1 MESLDKNVFCI
12 IMAGGVGRRFWPLSS
27 EEYPKQFIDLLG
39 VGESMIHRT
48 FRRCANICPR
58 ENIYIVTSEDY
69 VSLMHEQIPDL
80 DDSQILRE
88 PMRRNTAPCVAY
100 AAAVIAK
107 RNPDAVV
114 FVTPSDHFIFG
125 WTGYIAD
132 IRQVIGIARSHPW
145 IITFGAQPTNPNTK
159 YGYIQMGEHPSM
171 SGIDN
176 LYKAETFTEKPP
188 VEVACQFIESGEF
201 FWNVGLFVWHINV
214 LMSAYRKYLPAIAES
229 FFSLSGQSTPD
240 EVHEAYSKIESI
252 SVDKGIIE
260 KSDNVYVM
268 KASFGWSDVETWD
281 SLYNTCRKDGDG
293 NAFVSGNVFAYD
305 VRNTVVHVPQHQTVV
320 LQGLDGYVITGRD
333 DTLMIC
339 RRDQEERTV
348 KFFSDFEIRKARP
361 EESAE

>member
-1 MESLDKNVFCI
+1 METLDHNVYCI

-27 EEYPKQFIDLLG
+27 EEHPKQFIDLLG

-48 FRRCANICPR
+48 FRRCSNICPR
-58 ENIYIVTSEDY
+58 ENIYIVTSADY
-69 VSLMHEQIPDL
+69 VTLMHEQIPDL
-80 DDSQILRE
+80 SDEQILCE

-100 AAAVIAK
+100 AASVIAR
-107 RNPDAVV
+107 RNPNAVV

-132 IRQVIGIARSHPW
+132 IRQVIAIARSHPW

-159 YGYIQMGEHPSM
+159 YGYIQAGDHPST

-176 LYKAETFTEKPP
+176 LYKVETFTEKPP
-188 VEVACQFIESGEF
+188 REVACQFIESGEF
-201 FWNVGLFVWHINV
+201 YWNVGLFVWHIDV
-214 LMSAYRKYLPAIAES
+214 LLAAYWRYLPAVADS
-229 FFSLSGQSTPD
+229 FFSLEANSTP
-240 EVHEAYSKIESI
+240 EELAAVYAQCESI
-252 SVDKGIIE
+252 SVDKGIME

-305 VRNTVVHVPQHQTVV
+305 VRNTVVHIPSHQTVV
-320 LQGLDGYVITGRD
+320 LQGLDGYVVTSRG

-348 KFFSDFEIRKARP
+348 KFISDFEMRKSLP
-361 EESAE
+361 EEGEK